1 MSVTLDGQ
9 ELFGKSAA
17 GGFEIEQGSTS
28 RQSIER
34 AAPGLDGVL
43 SIDMGGRSRKIVQKG
58 TLRTKSKTQMNE
70 KISAISAYM
79 DGDTHTLVTD
89 NSEELDDIRMDVF
102 KVNKERTSGGS
113 VAVDYE
119 IIYTQLVV

>member
-1 MSVTLDGQ
+1 MSATLDGQ
-9 ELFGKSAA
+9 ILFDKQQL
-17 GGFEIEQGSTS
+17 EIEQGSTS
-28 RQSIER
+28 RKSIER

-58 TLRTKSKTQMNE
+58 VLRTKSKAQMDE

-89 NSEELDDIRMDVF
+89 SGEELDNLRMDVF

-119 IIYTQLVV
+119 IIYTQLKS